1 MTDRRR
7 FTAASSALVTLP
19 LWWPAATQAAGNLVR
34 NPGFEDDGQPARDWT
49 QDTGKTGRKGSIG
62 RDTQRARSGQASL
75 RLQPNAQN
83 SAPDQLAVT
92 QELAL
97 APLRGK
103 TFVLSAAMRTDGD
116 ARALVGLVVVGRRGT
131 QLLQLNQVFGDADWT
146 VESRS
151 FDLPDDASAR
161 YFLALWVD
169 GRNGNAWFDD
179 ISVDLPGAP
188 SGAEPAATK
197 PAAAAAAT
205 GAATSSEAGAQ
216 QDLQAQVE
224 VDAGQ
229 RIRQIPRTLFG
240 TNIEWR
246 WNATSLW
253 REDRDA
259 VDADV
264 VRMAREMGVTVVRYP
279 GGIYSDF
286 FDWRDSIGP
295 RDRRPIRQHA
305 PDKPDKTRPLFG
317 TDEALAFARD
327 IGGELLLTVN
337 FANGTP
343 QLAADWVRHVNARE
357 LRVRFW
363 EVGNEIYINDG
374 GAVSKAVTVE
384 PEVYARRYLE
394 FARAMRSA
402 DPRIRIGAVG
412 GENYGKYRIVGYPDW
427 NRKVLQA
434 AGSEIDFLS
443 IHNAYAPVIYD
454 EDDRRR
460 DLRSIY
466 RAMLGAPVLIARN
479 LETVSNQLAQWGSPS
494 RKPFLAVTEWGPI
507 FQWVHR
513 GRYVDHNKTLGSA
526 LFCAGVLKALV
537 ESPRTE
543 MANFFMLNDFG
554 VTGWI
559 SSMNDRWPPP
569 DPDWAYTA
577 RALAFML
584 FTRHF
589 GDTVV
594 RSQASG
600 PTFDTEAMGLT
611 DGVQK
616 VPWLDSVASLSAD
629 GRRLYVIAINKHF
642 DAPVDAAI
650 ALRGFRPAGRGEA
663 WTLTGTGI
671 DANLGS
677 KVINVP
683 ALGWARQ
690 MEDPVH
696 RRFHR
701 GGPGEVSLSQSALS
715 GIAERFNYRFPA
727 RSVTSL
733 VLERA

>member
-1 MTDRRR
+1 MTDRRS
-7 FTAASSALVTLP
+7 FASASALLALP
-19 LWWPAATQAAGNLVR
+19 VWWPATALAANNLVR
-34 NPGFEDDGQPARDWT
+34 NASFEEAGQPAKDWQ
-49 QDTGKTGRKGSIG
+49 QDTGKTGGKGRIS
-62 RDTQRARSGQASL
+62 RDTDRARGGQASL

-103 TFVLSAAMRTDGD
+103 SFELSAAMRTDGD

-146 VESRS
+146 TEART
-151 FDLPDDASAR
+151 FELPDDPSAR

-169 GRNGNAWFDD
+169 GRGGNAWFDD
-179 ISVDLPGAP
+179 VSVDLPGA
-188 SGAEPAATK
+188 
-197 PAAAAAAT
+197 AAAAAAPARS
-205 GAATSSEAGAQ
+205 AAAAAAVTAGEAAGATN
-216 QDLQAQVE
+216 LQARVE
-224 VDAGQ
+224 VDCGQ
-229 RIRQIPRTLFG
+229 RIRQIPRTLYG

-264 VRMAREMGVTVVRYP
+264 VRMAREMGITVVRYP

-286 FDWRDSIGP
+286 FDWHDSVGP
-295 RDRRPIRQHA
+295 RARRPIRQHA

-343 QLAADWVRHVNARE
+343 QLAADWVRYVNARE
-357 LRVRFW
+357 LRVRYW

-374 GAVSKAVTVE
+374 GEVSKAVTVE

-394 FARAMRSA
+394 IARAMRAA

-434 AGSEIDFLS
+434 AASEIDFLS

-454 EDDRRR
+454 EDDKRR
-460 DLRSIY
+460 DLRTIY
-466 RAMLGAPVLIARN
+466 RSMLGAPVLIARN
-479 LETVSNQLAQWGSPS
+479 LETVSRQLAQWGSPA
-494 RKPFLAVTEWGPI
+494 RQPFLAVTEWGPI
-507 FQWVHR
+507 FQWVHK

-569 DPDWAYTA
+569 DPEWAYTA
-577 RALAFML
+577 RAYAFMM

-600 PTFDTEAMGLT
+600 PSFDTEAVGLT
-611 DGVQK
+611 DAVQK

-629 GRRLYVIAINKHF
+629 GRQLFVIAINKHF
-642 DAPVDAAI
+642 DEPIDASI
-650 ALRGFRPAGRGEA
+650 ALKAFKPAATGQV

-671 DANLGS
+671 DAHLGS

-690 MEDPVH
+690 MEDPIH

-715 GIAERFNYRFPA
+715 GLSEQFNYRFPA

-733 VLERA
+733 VLTRA